1 MSRGDTTTKC
11 QETKLNDMSRDGT
24 TTKRDATKLKQMS
37 EDETKTKYQEATRAR
52 NEHETLKITVKRRR
66 FNETE

>member
-1 MSRGDTTTKC
+1 
-11 QETKLNDMSRDGT
+11 MSRDET
-24 TTKRDATKLKQMS
+24 TTKRDETKLKQMS

-52 NEHETLKITVKRRR
+52 NEHATLQIHVKRRR

>member
-1 MSRGDTTTKC
+1 M
-11 QETKLNDMSRDGT
+11 KLNDMSRDET
-24 TTKRDATKLKQMS
+24 ATKRDETKLKQMS

-52 NEHETLKITVKRRR
+52 NEHATLKVNIKRRR